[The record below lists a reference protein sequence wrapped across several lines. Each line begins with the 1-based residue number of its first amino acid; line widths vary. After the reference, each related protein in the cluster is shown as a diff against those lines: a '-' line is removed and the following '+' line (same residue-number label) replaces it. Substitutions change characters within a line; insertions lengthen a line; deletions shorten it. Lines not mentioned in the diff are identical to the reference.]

1 MLARRFRLLDMQ
13 IQANAFV
20 TLHCRLEDAA
30 GVRLDEGDEPIEY
43 VHGYSILVPGLENA
57 LVGLKV
63 GDEKNVVVNPEDGFG
78 DRDEELMLEVDRSE
92 FPKHVEPG
100 DELVAESD
108 DGEEAPMIVIEV
120 REDSVVVDANHPYAG
135 KTLHYHVRV
144 VGVREASATEIE
156 EAAAEY
162 DESHHVHD
170 ENCGH
175 AHAQTGTPEL
185 IQLGTKQQKV
195 LN

>member
-1 MLARRFRLLDMQ
+1 MRLPFTPMQ
-13 IQANAFV
+13 IQPNAFV

-30 GVRLDEGDEPIEY
+30 GVRLDDGDEPIEY

-57 LVGLKV
+57 LLGLTV
-63 GDEKNVVVNPEDGFG
+63 GDEKSVVVKPEDGFG
-78 DRDEELMLEVDRSE
+78 DRDDELVLEVDRAE
-92 FPKHVEPG
+92 LPKDVEAG
-100 DELVAESD
+100 DELLAESD
-108 DGEEAPMIVIEV
+108 DGEEAPMVVVEV
-120 REDSVVVDANHPYAG
+120 RKDSVIVDANHPFAG
-135 KTLHYHVRV
+135 KTLHYHVKV
-144 VGVREASATEIE
+144 VGIREASATEIE

-162 DESHHVHD
+162 EESHHVHD

-175 AHAQTGTPEL
+175 TQRQSQTPEL

>member
-1 MLARRFRLLDMQ
+1 MQ
-13 IQANAFV
+13 IQPNAYV

-30 GVRLDEGDEPIEY
+30 GARLDEGDEPIEY

-63 GDEKNVVVNPEDGFG
+63 GDEKKVVVKPEDGFG
-78 DRDEELMLEVDRSE
+78 DRDEELVLEVDRAEVPS
-92 FPKHVEPG
+92 HVAPG
-100 DELVAESD
+100 DELLAESD
-108 DGEEAPMIVIEV
+108 DGEEAPMIVVEV
-120 REDSVVVDANHPYAG
+120 RKDSVIVDANHPFAG
-135 KTLHYHVRV
+135 KTLHYHVKV

-162 DESHHVHD
+162 EETHHVHD

-175 AHAQTGTPEL
+175 AHEPTEKPEL
-185 IQLGTKQQKV
+185 IQLGAKNQTTSQAKKQKV

>member
-1 MLARRFRLLDMQ
+1 MQ
-13 IQANAFV
+13 IQPNAFV

-30 GVRLDEGDEPIEY
+30 GVRLDDGDEPIEY

-57 LVGLKV
+57 LLGLNV
-63 GDEKNVVVNPEDGFG
+63 GDEKKVVVKPEDGFG
-78 DRDEELMLEVDRSE
+78 DRDEELVLEVDRSE
-92 FPKHVEPG
+92 FPKEVEPG
-100 DELVAESD
+100 DELVAESE
-108 DGEEAPMIVIEV
+108 DGEEAPMVVVEV
-120 REDSVVVDANHPYAG
+120 REDAVIVDANHPYAG

-144 VGVREASATEIE
+144 VGIREASESEIE

-162 DESHHVHD
+162 EESHHVHD

-175 AHAQTGTPEL
+175 TQRQSETPEL
-185 IQLGTKQQKV
+185 IQLGSKKQKV